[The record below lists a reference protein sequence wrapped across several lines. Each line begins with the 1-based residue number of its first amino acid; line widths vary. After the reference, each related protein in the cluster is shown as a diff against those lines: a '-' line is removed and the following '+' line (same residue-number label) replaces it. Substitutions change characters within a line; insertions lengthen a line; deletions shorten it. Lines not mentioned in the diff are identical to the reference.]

1 MNKPSAAVRA
11 NGPCLVDTVF
21 VGGCTAVFLTI
32 VAGLAGM
39 VSLYLR

>member
-1 MNKPSAAVRA
+1 MNKPKVAVRES
-11 NGPCLVDTVF
+11 GPPLVDTVF

-32 VAGLAGM
+32 VASLASM